1 MNANNLWDE
10 ALEDASSDDI
20 TRLAQLAPKTLS
32 NASTPEQEGESRGK
46 GLLLTKK
53 QIIDLRKYEAA
64 ALALPFTLA
73 DVKDYLNF
81 GNDAGAGVGLKHD
94 DFLRTFTATRRHAQ
108 RWSPLRESIML
119 TGSQLKLFADKM
131 MTYGQ
136 SMEEVYT
143 DVRAGNLLDKHN
155 IKTLEELKRLEL
167 ELGNRFPGIELNPD
181 TVEDLSYYLDQ
192 IFKSVKENL
201 DVVTTIKEQL
211 TLFGYDLREH
221 VLPEIKLRLSLIGS
235 SSLPTDI
242 ETLRRQIDERA
253 LEINERNVAYKQAVE
268 KSLAAAAGMNVF
280 GLAMAIYMGVEAENI
295 RAKRNRLYKEQEAAI
310 ETLKNKNQTLG
321 SLARV
326 KHDLQGLELVAVDAD
341 IATQNLMHVWN
352 VMHLYVKSSHEA
364 VGKITDALSLRRF
377 MSAFREVVNP
387 WNAIAQDAD
396 ALVAVFKEADAE
408 YERNYRTQPR
418 FAAYQARSVE
428 YPQVNRQVLA
438 ESEVLMRDG
447 DVKSQALFLRWNYL
461 PQLHD
466 RFRELV
472 RDVGK
477 CSGMLSESALS
488 TKMAL
493 EKTIDRLKGYEREL
507 QDTQEGQEIEEIKAD
522 RAQELIGIG
531 SLMSRPVQQLAG
543 QLAAINDR
551 FDRRLTLGFID
562 DFGKDQ
568 QNVQATIDR
577 LNNERSERQNER
589 RVITEAINALEKGG
603 IEAIGN
609 DLVLTLAEVTKLG
622 IAPPQVQ
629 LVMLAIE
636 QLKKTIEQIGDGIR
650 FLDMLRER
658 DKLVG
663 KIEALA
669 REIEAQN
676 LNLAS
681 LKGKVEFIEHIHL
694 IDDQRQRYVGEYQG
708 AVRRFKLFASQMEAD
723 RYLDDAQRSVEFI
736 DQARQFIVFLSP
748 LALPLTAR

>member
-20 TRLAQLAPKTLS
+20 TWLAQLAPKTLT
-32 NASTPEQEGESRGK
+32 NASTPEQVGESRGK

-81 GNDAGAGVGLKHD
+81 GDDAGAGVGLKYG
-94 DFLRTFTATRRHAQ
+94 DFLRTFTATRQHAQ

-136 SMEEVYT
+136 SMEEVYAE
-143 DVRAGNLLDKHN
+143 VRAGNLLDKHN
-155 IKTLEELKRLEL
+155 IQTLEELKRLEL
-167 ELGNRFPGIELNPD
+167 ELGGKFPGIELNPR
-181 TVEDLSYYLDQ
+181 TGEDLHYFLGQ

-201 DVVTTIKEQL
+201 DVVTAIKKQL

-235 SSLPTDI
+235 SSLPAEI
-242 ETLRRQIDERA
+242 ETLRQQIDERA
-253 LEINERNVAYKQAVE
+253 LEVNESNVAYKKAVE
-268 KSLAAAAGMNVF
+268 SSLAAAGGLNVF
-280 GLAMAIYMGVEAENI
+280 GLALAIYMGVEAENI
-295 RAKRNRLYKEQEAAI
+295 RAKRNRLYKEQDAAI

-364 VGKITDALSLRRF
+364 VDKITDALSLRRF
-377 MSAFREVVNP
+377 MSEFRNVVSP

-396 ALVAVFKEADAE
+396 ALVAVFREADAE

-428 YPQVNRQVLA
+428 YPEVNRQVLA
-438 ESEVLMRDG
+438 ESETLMRDG
-447 DVKSQALFLRWNYL
+447 NIKSQALFSQWNYL

-466 RFRELV
+466 RFRDLV
-472 RDVGK
+472 LDVGK
-477 CSGMLSESALS
+477 SSGMLSESALVA
-488 TKMAL
+488 KMAL
-493 EKTIDRLKGYEREL
+493 ERSIGRLEGYEREL
-507 QDTQEGQEIEEIKAD
+507 QDAQEGQEIEEIKAD
-522 RAQELIGIG
+522 RAQELIDIG
-531 SLMSRPVQQLAG
+531 SLVSQPVQQLAD

-551 FDRRLTLGFID
+551 LDRRLTLGFID

-577 LNNERSERQNER
+577 LNTERSKHQNER
-589 RVITEAINALEKGG
+589 KVITEAINALEKGG
-603 IEAIGN
+603 VEAIGK
-609 DLVLTLAEVTKLG
+609 DLVLTLEEVMKLG

-636 QLKKTIEQIGDGIR
+636 QLKKTIEQISDGIR

-658 DKLVG
+658 DKWVA

-669 REIEAQN
+669 REIEREN
-676 LNLAS
+676 VNLAS
-681 LKGKVEFIEHIHL
+681 LKGKVEFLENIHL

-708 AVRRFKLFASQMEAD
+708 VVRRFRLFAAQIEAD
-723 RYLDDAQRSVEFI
+723 RYLEDAQRSVEFI
-736 DQARQFIVFLSP
+736 DRARQFIVFLKP
-748 LALPLTAR
+748 LALPLSAR

>member
-1 MNANNLWDE
+1 MDANNLWDE
-10 ALEDASSDDI
+10 LLENASSDDI
-20 TRLAQLAPKTLS
+20 TRYAKSAPEALS
-32 NASTPEQEGESRGK
+32 NASMSEQEGESRGK

-81 GNDAGAGVGLKHD
+81 GDDAGAGVGLKYD
-94 DFLRTFTATRRHAQ
+94 DFLRTFTTTRRHAQ
-108 RWSPLRESIML
+108 CWSPLRESIML

-131 MTYGQ
+131 IIYGQ
-136 SMEEVYT
+136 SMEEVYAA
-143 DVRAGNLLDKHN
+143 VRAGNLLDEHN
-155 IKTLEELKRLEL
+155 IETLEELKRLEL
-167 ELGNRFPGIELNPD
+167 ELGDKFPGIELNPR
-181 TVEDLSYYLDQ
+181 TGEDLHYFLDQ

-201 DVVTTIKEQL
+201 DVVIAIKEQL
-211 TLFGYDLREH
+211 TSFGYELREH
-221 VLPEIKLRLSLIGS
+221 VLPGIKLRLSLIGS
-235 SSLPTDI
+235 SLLPADI
-242 ETLRRQIDERA
+242 ETLRQQIDERA
-253 LEINERNVAYKQAVE
+253 LEINESNVAYKKAVE
-268 KSLAAAAGMNVF
+268 NSLAAAAGLNVF
-280 GLAMAIYMGVEAENI
+280 GLALAIYMGVEAENI

-364 VGKITDALSLRRF
+364 VEKITDALSLRRF
-377 MSAFREVVNP
+377 MSAFREVVSP

-396 ALVAVFKEADAE
+396 ALVAVFRDADAE
-408 YERNYRTQPR
+408 YERNYGPQPR

-428 YPQVNRQVLA
+428 YPEVNRQVLA
-438 ESEVLMRDG
+438 ESETLMRNG
-447 DVKSQALFLRWNYL
+447 YVKSQALFLRWNYL

-466 RFRELV
+466 RFRDLV

-477 CSGMLSESALS
+477 CSGMLSESALKA
-488 TKMAL
+488 KMDL
-493 EKTIDRLKGYEREL
+493 EGSIGRLEEYASELLKG
-507 QDTQEGQEIEEIKAD
+507 QDIEEIKAD
-522 RAQELIGIG
+522 RAQELIDIG
-531 SLMSRPVQQLAG
+531 SLVSQPVQKLVG
-543 QLAAINDR
+543 QLAAIEDR
-551 FDRRLTLGFID
+551 FDRRLTLGFIE

-577 LNNERSERQNER
+577 LSTERSERQNER
-589 RVITEAINALEKGG
+589 RAITEAINALENGG

-609 DLVLTLAEVTKLG
+609 DLVLTLEEVMNLG
-622 IAPPQVQ
+622 IAPPQVR

-636 QLKKTIEQIGDGIR
+636 QLKRTIEQIGAGIR

-658 DKLVG
+658 DKLVA

-669 REIEAQN
+669 REIEMEN
-676 LNLAS
+676 VNLAS
-681 LKGKVEFIEHIHL
+681 LKGKVDFLENIHL

-708 AVRRFKLFASQMEAD
+708 AVSRFRLFAAQIEAD
-723 RYLDDAQRSVEFI
+723 RYLEDAQRSVEFI
-736 DQARQFIVFLSP
+736 DRARQFIVFLKP
-748 LALPLTAR
+748 LALPLSAR